1 MAKINIGTYAPEGKS
16 ILAQVTK
23 NMKDRGVVIYTFW
36 WNNTATR
43 IDAFGNYKK
52 FSYRNRQEMR
62 NAYASLKAGGYEAV
76 TA

>member
-1 MAKINIGTYAPEGKS
+1 MAQINIGTYAPEGKS

-23 NMKDRGVVIYTFW
+23 NMRDRGVVIYTFW

-52 FSYRNRQEMR
+52 FYYNSREEMR
-62 NAYASLKAGGYEAV
+62 NAYRHLMVAGYEAV

>member
-1 MAKINIGTYAPEGKS
+1 MRFKIGTYAPEGKS

-23 NMKDRGVVIYTFW
+23 DMRDRGVVIYTFW

-52 FSYRNRQEMR
+52 FTYRNRQEMR
-62 NAYASLKAGGYEAV
+62 GAYASLKAAGYAAV
-76 TA
+76 AS